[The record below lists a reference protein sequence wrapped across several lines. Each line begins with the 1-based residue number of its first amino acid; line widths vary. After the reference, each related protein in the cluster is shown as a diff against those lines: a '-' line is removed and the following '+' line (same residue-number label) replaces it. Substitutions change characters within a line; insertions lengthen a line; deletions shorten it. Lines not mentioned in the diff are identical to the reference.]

1 MSVTIEELQRMWQ
14 QNILI
19 DLFKPNTFQREK
31 KRLDEID
38 KAIEGF
44 ETYNTQAAREVFSK
58 LPADLNIPI
67 AKWALSY
74 DGMKKEIEAQ
84 MPGKENL
91 EAFQFV
97 VNLLNLGGTRDPY
110 FRIGSDNNA
119 TSTWEKIGTDITL
132 RNAESYFASYNW
144 FYQIFDFYRSLKI
157 STSES
162 EHKKLEAILA
172 EDLNK
177 ELTFNGDL
185 NQRVALLSTR
195 FVTKYLWML
204 TNRDSY
210 LVVYSLKSFYNLAP
224 VFSNICKEKLPDY
237 KNIDWGEGRSK
248 WILDFDK
255 FVEAW
260 PKVSDELFKIV
271 TKETFAEDSDAVKKE
286 RLSKF
291 SRFLFVASLRETTT
305 KNALEL
311 VKTGNRAIIIYGP
324 PGTSKTYE
332 SERVAV
338 ALIKEYEKDKPISSL
353 FSNVNGDSLSGENTD
368 KENFE
373 DEWRKTHNF
382 TNLLAPQNKLESD
395 TYKLEPNRGYYQIV
409 QFHPS
414 YCYQD
419 FVGGIIPEIEGSKG
433 LVYKLQS
440 GIFKCFCDAAR
451 QAANENE
458 DNPPPFVLVI
468 DEINRADLSSVFGE
482 LLYALEYRDKPI
494 QIPHFGEFF
503 IPSNVYIIGTMNN
516 VDKSLVTF
524 DLALR
529 RRFGFLKLMPD
540 MNVLRSWNKQRIDE
554 YMLEDYIA
562 HCSKLNEKLC
572 LPNDKSGLALQKD
585 FQIGQAYFM
594 KIADFCVRQDTNN
607 QENASG
613 EFLKITSFALER
625 LWDYHIE
632 PLLEEYLGVMFEEKE
647 TKSTLQM
654 LKSEFCEEL
663 EQKE

>member
-1 MSVTIEELQRMWQ
+1 
-14 QNILI
+14 
-19 DLFKPNTFQREK
+19 
-31 KRLDEID
+31 
-38 KAIEGF
+38 
-44 ETYNTQAAREVFSK
+44 
-58 LPADLNIPI
+58 
-67 AKWALSY
+67 
-74 DGMKKEIEAQ
+74 
-84 MPGKENL
+84 
-91 EAFQFV
+91 
-97 VNLLNLGGTRDPY
+97 
-110 FRIGSDNNA
+110 
-119 TSTWEKIGTDITL
+119 
-132 RNAESYFASYNW
+132 
-144 FYQIFDFYRSLKI
+144 
-157 STSES
+157 
-162 EHKKLEAILA
+162 
-172 EDLNK
+172 
-177 ELTFNGDL
+177 
-185 NQRVALLSTR
+185 
-195 FVTKYLWML
+195 
-204 TNRDSY
+204 
-210 LVVYSLKSFYNLAP
+210 
-224 VFSNICKEKLPDY
+224 
-237 KNIDWGEGRSK
+237 
-248 WILDFDK
+248 LDFDE

-260 PKVSDELFKIV
+260 PKVSDELFKTV

-286 RLSKF
+286 KLSKF

-305 KNALEL
+305 RNALEL

-338 ALIKEYEKDKPISSL
+338 ALIKEYERDKPISSL
-353 FSNVNGDSLSGENTD
+353 SSNVNGESLSGEDTD

-382 TNLLAPQNKLESD
+382 TNLLTPQNKHESD

-451 QAANENE
+451 QAANE

-494 QIPHFGEFF
+494 QIPHFGEFL

-554 YMLEDYIA
+554 DMLEDYIA
-562 HCSKLNEKLC
+562 HCSQLNEALC
-572 LPNDKSGLALQKD
+572 FQNDKGGLALQND
-585 FQIGQAYFM
+585 YQIGHAYFM
-594 KIADFCVRQDTNN
+594 KIADFCVSQDTNI

-613 EFLKITSFALER
+613 GSLKITSFALER
-625 LWDYHIE
+625 LWEYHIE
-632 PLLEEYLGVMFEEKE
+632 PLLEEYLGVMFEE
-647 TKSTLQM
+647 TKDTRQTL
-654 LKSEFCEEL
+654 KDNFCKEL